1 MITFR
6 LLILA
11 VLFFITTYFAF
22 PQEINSHR
30 NINVTFDISQPSDLI
45 INYGRLIWK
54 DINTDNGNYNLK
66 YFSGAEI
73 FKLDSNLT
81 GLTSDIDGD
90 YVAWNTSSQEIKV
103 FNVKD
108 WSTTSIGA
116 SYNPDSRQ
124 PISLANGKLAYAR
137 SAGNGTEIVVKN
149 LTGGDE
155 TVFSAGVWNLEPSLH
170 HGQLAWMQK
179 FFADTTVSNIYF
191 FDGLTTRNLSSIT
204 LSKNYHP
211 ILKDGQ
217 VAWLQFSNNNFR
229 VMLFDGDSVRTLT
242 QADAGSYISGY
253 DLSNGIS
260 IASVTD
266 SLTNNSTIKIYNSET
281 HTFTILNDTAR
292 ISSLHIDNGLICW
305 HLGSGV
311 IKKLMVHDIQTGVT
325 EEIGS
330 AENPVIDAEQ
340 IAWTLGDAVEMRVP
354 VTYQQLTTDLL
365 NGWEQTKFK
374 TIDDG
379 NIVWGNYENEN
390 ASNMKLF
397 HSDGNSI
404 TQLTDSS
411 EFKDFLMANDGHV
424 IWRNNFDFLWL
435 YDGVNPP
442 VQIIDSVQTENP
454 YIAGGSI
461 GFFGFRSN
469 SGTNIKS
476 AWLYNI
482 SSATLT
488 KLTTDSSNNWNVLCD
503 GNTACWLN
511 TDNQKLMFFN
521 GSTISTLSDSI
532 AEYDYSYRNGK
543 IVWSEIRN
551 DIWQIMLYDVLTGI
565 KTQITNGTKHMLK
578 PVTDGSKIVWYE
590 NVDYPFPPAN
600 PVMWYYNIESG
611 ETKKVAHFYFTGN
624 EWQWMSNGKIAWAQH
639 GNVFVYDGE
648 IISQLTN
655 DDFLMNSESYIDN
668 DILVWRK
675 SFNPTKDNNGN
686 IYKGKLKPLVSF
698 DAENITGSYPLNVS
712 FFNRS
717 FQGVQTYFWDFGD
730 GQTSIERNPIH
741 TYQNSGTYSVT
752 LTVTG
757 TAGSSIEKKINLIK
771 ASNPSGIVNINELP
785 TEFVLS
791 QNYPNPFN
799 PTTKIKY
806 AIPSVGTSLMKFVQL
821 KVYDILGNEVAT
833 LVDEY
838 KPAGSYE
845 VEFSARGGQTVG
857 SLQLASGIYF
867 YKLQVYPATSGAG
880 NFVETKK
887 MVLLR

>member
-6 LLILA
+6 LLLLA
-11 VLFFITTYFAF
+11 VFSIVTTFTTF

-30 NINVTFDISQPSDLI
+30 IINVTFDTSQPSDLI
-45 INYGRLIWK
+45 INHGRLIWK
-54 DINTDNGNYNLK
+54 DVNIDNNTYNLK

-73 FKLDSNLT
+73 FKLDSNLA
-81 GLTSDIDGD
+81 GLTSDIDAD
-90 YVAWNTSSQEIKV
+90 YVAWNTSSEEIKI

-108 WSTTSIGA
+108 WSTTSVGA

-155 TVFSAGVWNLEPSLH
+155 TVFGAGVWNLEPSLH

-211 ILKDGQ
+211 VLKDGQ

-229 VMLFDGDSVRTLT
+229 VMLFDGDSVITHT
-242 QADAGSYISGY
+242 QANAGLYISGY

-260 IASVTD
+260 VASITD
-266 SLTNNSTIKIYNSET
+266 SSTNNSTIKIYNSET
-281 HTFTILNDTAR
+281 HAFAILNDTSH

-305 HLGSGV
+305 HSGSGV

-404 TQLTDSS
+404 
-411 EFKDFLMANDGHV
+411 
-424 IWRNNFDFLWL
+424 
-435 YDGVNPP
+435 
-442 VQIIDSVQTENP
+442 
-454 YIAGGSI
+454 
-461 GFFGFRSN
+461 
-469 SGTNIKS
+469 KS

-488 KLTTDSSNNWNVLCD
+488 KLTTDSSNSWNVLCD

-532 AEYDYSYRNGK
+532 AEYDYSFRNGK
-543 IVWSEIRN
+543 IVWSESRN
-551 DIWQIMLYDVLTGI
+551 NIWQVMLYDVTTGI

-655 DDFLMNSESYIDN
+655 DDFMINSESYIDN

-675 SFNPTKDNNGN
+675 SFDPTKANNGN

-712 FFNRS
+712 FINHS
-717 FQGVQTYFWDFGD
+717 FQGVQTYLWDFGD
-730 GQTSIERNPIH
+730 GQTSTERNPIH

-791 QNYPNPFN
+791 QNFP
-799 PTTKIKY
+799 
-806 AIPSVGTSLMKFVQL
+806 
-821 KVYDILGNEVAT
+821 
-833 LVDEY
+833 
-838 KPAGSYE
+838 
-845 VEFSARGGQTVG
+845 
-857 SLQLASGIYF
+857 
-867 YKLQVYPATSGAG
+867 
-880 NFVETKK
+880 
-887 MVLLR
+887 